1 MKKLFAGYI
10 LMLVFFNAEAQVKSS
25 RVSFSSISKV
35 GLAVGEADNA
45 LAVSCINGVQKGNW
59 FAGIGTGIDFY
70 KKRSIPLFLS
80 VQKEFSSSS
89 KRPFVYADG
98 GVSFRWLK
106 SDDYLKTNSTSSPGL
121 YYEVGAGWKVRF
133 KNNTAL
139 LFSAGFSFKQVKEK
153 VSNYWYLNDPL
164 YADTYERYNYKYRR
178 VMIRLG
184 LQF

>member
-1 MKKLFAGYI
+1 MKKLFAGC
-10 LMLVFFNAEAQVKSS
+10 LLLLVHFNANSQAKSS

-70 KKRSIPLFLS
+70 KKRSVPLFLS
-80 VQKEFSSSS
+80 VQKEFSTTSR
-89 KRPFVYADG
+89 RPFVYADG

-106 SDDYLKTNSTSSPGL
+106 SDDFMKTNSTSSPGL
-121 YYEVGAGWKVRF
+121 YYECGLGWKIRF

-139 LFSAGFSFKQVKEK
+139 LFSAGYSYKQVKEK
-153 VSNYWYLNDPL
+153 ANYYWYTTDPL
-164 YADTYERYNYKYRR
+164 YADTYEQYNYKYRR
-178 VMIRLG
+178 VMIRFG
-184 LQF
+184 LQL